1 MTFCYHSDKYK
12 CWKKLKIILLTIQL
26 REFEIP
32 GVMQTKRG
40 QIHLLHPLSRFKHN
54 LLLIQDFSP

>member
-1 MTFCYHSDKYK
+1 MTFCYQSDKYK

-26 REFEIP
+26 REFDIP

-40 QIHLLHPLSRFKHN
+40 QIRLLYPHSRVKHN